1 MPADRR
7 TSRVGTTIRGEE
19 PSEQYPASRTTQRH
33 PADADL
39 PRSSIIVFAI
49 FTSVWTDRLWYRS
62 FDFGSVFSTM
72 LLTRIGLFLSFGL
85 IMATIVG
92 ANAVIAYRMRP
103 RVRPALLAAPCSSV
117 TGRCSNPS
125 SSG

>member
-1 MPADRR
+1 MAQQSEEKNRVSSIRQAGRR
-7 TSRVGTTIRGEE
+7 SAI
-19 PSEQYPASRTTQRH
+19 
-33 PADADL
+33 L
-39 PRSSIIVFAI
+39 PTLIIAAVLIIVFAI